1 MKGIYIVSVHRESG
15 KDFLML
21 NMSSCIPAG
30 TLTTECTKY

>member
-1 MKGIYIVSVHRESG
+1 MKGMDIVSVHRETG

-30 TLTTECTKY
+30 TLTTACAKY